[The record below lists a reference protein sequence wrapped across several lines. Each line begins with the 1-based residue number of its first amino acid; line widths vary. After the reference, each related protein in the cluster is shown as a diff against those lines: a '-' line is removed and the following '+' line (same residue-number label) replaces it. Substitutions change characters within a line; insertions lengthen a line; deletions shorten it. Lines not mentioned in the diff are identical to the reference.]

1 LIVVR
6 REPRLFGH
14 PQSRWTLDTIA
25 ETCDWLRAHT
35 QAGVWQVLDR
45 LGISYKRGR
54 NYLHSPDLH
63 YEVKLS
69 VIQLH
74 LLRAWY
80 QPESY
85 VFLYLDEFSYYRQ
98 PSLARA
104 YELKGHDQALARRSY
119 RSDNLFRIV
128 AALNAITGQVTYR
141 QHSKI
146 GLAQL
151 SDFYAAIRAD
161 YPTAAEIYVAQDNW
175 PVHFHPDV
183 LARLQPQTFIPEPP
197 KLASN
202 WPTQPSSKA
211 MRDCLPIRLLML
223 PTYASWLNPI
233 EKLWRWLKQN
243 VLHLHRLSDDWQ
255 ALKEQVAQF
264 LDTLA
269 LGSPALLRYVGL
281 LPN

>member
-1 LIVVR
+1 MIIVR

-14 PQSRWTLDTIA
+14 PQSRWTLDAIA
-25 ETCDWLRAHT
+25 ETCDWLRTRT

-45 LGISYKRGR
+45 LGITYKRGR
-54 NYLHSPDLH
+54 SYIHSPDPH
-63 YEVKLS
+63 YDVKLS

-74 LLRAWY
+74 LLRTWY

-85 VFLYLDEFSYYRQ
+85 VFLYLDELTYYRQ

-119 RSDNLFRIV
+119 RSDNQFRIV

-146 GLAQL
+146 GLSQL
-151 SDFYAAIRAD
+151 SDFYAAVRAD
-161 YPTAAEIYVAQDNW
+161 YPTATEIYVAQDNW
-175 PVHFHPDV
+175 PVHFHPDI

-197 KLASN
+197 KLSPS
-202 WPTQPSSKA
+202 WPNKPSSKA
-211 MRDCLPIRLLML
+211 VRDGLPIRLLML

-233 EKLWRWLKQN
+233 EKLWRWLKQD

-255 ALKEQVAQF
+255 ALKAQVTQF
-264 LDTLA
+264 LDTLTDA
-269 LGSPALLRYVGL
+269 SPDLLRYVGL

>member
-1 LIVVR
+1 MR

-14 PQSRWTLDTIA
+14 PQSRWTLDAIA
-25 ETCDWLRAHT
+25 ETCDWLRTRT

-45 LGISYKRGR
+45 LGVTYKRGR
-54 NYLHSPDLH
+54 SYIHSPDP
-63 YEVKLS
+63 YYDVKLS
-69 VIQLH
+69 MIQLH

-80 QPESY
+80 QPENY
-85 VFLYLDEFSYYRQ
+85 VFLYLDELTYYRQ

-104 YELKGHDQALARRSY
+104 YEYTGHCQALAQRSC
-119 RSDNLFRIV
+119 RSDNQFRIV

-146 GLAQL
+146 GLSQL
-151 SDFYAAIRAD
+151 SNFYAAIRAD
-161 YPTAAEIYVAQDNW
+161 YPTATEIDVAQDNW
-175 PVHFHPDV
+175 PIHFHPDILV
-183 LARLQPQTFIPEPP
+183 RLQPQTFIPGPP
-197 KLASN
+197 KLSPK
-202 WPTQPSSKA
+202 WPSQPSSKA
-211 MRDCLPIRLLML
+211 IRDCLPIRLLML

-255 ALKEQVAQF
+255 ALKGQVTQF
-264 LDTLA
+264 LDTLTN
-269 LGSPALLRYVGL
+269 GSPDLLRYVGL